1 MTSEFPLIEPTWHVA
16 HQTAHTVAAALH
28 SQHVPVAHAVGR
40 VLATDVRSLID
51 LPLDTTSAMDGWAVG
66 GSRGPWRVLDGHA
79 LAGHVSQVTLTP
91 DAAVLIAT
99 GGVIPAGT
107 FGVVRREFA
116 EMYGD
121 GVGSFVRATHEAEP
135 FANSHVRPSGDEAKR
150 DEILMPAGTRLSPAH
165 TALAA
170 MAGYDTLEVRCAVSC
185 EILVLGDEVLRS
197 GIPRSGQVRDAFEP
211 QFAAY
216 AALLGL
222 EVTGFR
228 FIPDTLE
235 ATTEALATSTARVV
249 ISTGGTAAGPKDF
262 LHSAL
267 TSVGAQMVID
277 SIAMRPGHPNLLA
290 QRGNQ
295 FFVGLPGNPL
305 SASLGGMLTLVRP
318 LACGLLGMPLPELT
332 SALTSTPFKAPAH
345 DTRLVPVTVENR
357 SGTIFV
363 TELPWLNSGMMRGLA
378 NADAV
383 AVIPPGGVGEQEVV
397 EVLALAW

>member
-1 MTSEFPLIEPTWHVA
+1 MF
-16 HQTAHTVAAALH
+16 
-28 SQHVPVAHAVGR
+28 
-40 VLATDVRSLID
+40 
-51 LPLDTTSAMDGWAVG
+51 
-66 GSRGPWRVLDGHA
+66 
-79 LAGHVSQVTLTP
+79 
-91 DAAVLIAT
+91 
-99 GGVIPAGT
+99 
-107 FGVVRREFA
+107 
-116 EMYGD
+116 GD
-121 GVGSFVRATHEAEP
+121 GAGSFVRATHEAEP

-150 DEILMPAGTRLSPAH
+150 DEILVPAGTRLSPAH